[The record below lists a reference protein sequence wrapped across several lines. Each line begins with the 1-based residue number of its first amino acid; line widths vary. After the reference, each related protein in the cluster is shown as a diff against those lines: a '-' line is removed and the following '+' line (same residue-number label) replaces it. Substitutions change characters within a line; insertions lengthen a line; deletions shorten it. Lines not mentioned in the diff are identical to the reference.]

1 MIRWPAV
8 IGTIAF
14 RIWAPYALTIGI
26 AMAIVAIYYP
36 ARQATLYRESS
47 TQRLGELARITAL
60 GIELALERE
69 SFAALAQTIALATR
83 TNDFAFVAL
92 VQRDSAGGESVVAAN
107 PQGVAAEQVLQR
119 SEAGLLYA
127 QAPVEASE
135 LDGYVVVA
143 ATRESFE
150 EDIRALNRPVYQL
163 LVVLLVLSLFV
174 MASVARAVARPVQ
187 ALTGMADTLR
197 EKRYD
202 VPIPSEAGT
211 VELTRL
217 SQALIQLRDSLVT
230 AEARNAEYADSL
242 LRAREQA
249 EAADRAK
256 GVFVANMSHEIR
268 TPINALVGL
277 SHLCLQTALDERQRD
292 YLVKIE
298 RASRGL
304 LGLVNDILD
313 FSKIDAGAL
322 VLEQE
327 PIVLEELFGHVRLM
341 AGELA
346 RAKGLD
352 FSIERAPAVPA
363 VVRGDPLRLQQVL
376 VNLTVNAVKF
386 TNAGH
391 VRVEVSTGRP
401 DGDRLFL
408 RFAVRDS
415 GIGLTE
421 AQQAQLFRPFVQA
434 DSSTTR
440 HFGGTGLGLVISNRL
455 VQAMGGEIAVTSAPG
470 IGSTFAFTVPLEVIT
485 DDQALEHV
493 SPTAAVLSAQRER
506 AALSGRRV
514 LVVEDNP
521 FNQQVAR
528 ELLERAGVDVLV
540 AGNGQEAL
548 TRLMDGD
555 PVDLVLMDVQ
565 MPIMDGFEA
574 TRRIRSNPATRAL
587 PVVAMTA
594 NVTPADRER
603 CVAAGM
609 NAFLSKPIMPE
620 RFYHVLAQTLDDPST
635 ATSQTADPP
644 RPDGPRGGPVETAE
658 ADAPVSETGA
668 PFRLAVIEALVDGD
682 AETVRLLA
690 AEFARSAQETM
701 LELRQAR
708 AAMDRGAMGHLA
720 HRFKSAAGQ
729 IGAEACRALC
739 LALERE
745 VKQSPTGEGDG
756 RVLGVT
762 DDLIGSLEQ
771 LAQALQAVAD
781 QSPLSATPP
790 ADEAG

>member
-1 MIRWPAV
+1 MTRWGAAV
-8 IGTIAF
+8 GTIAF
-14 RIWAPYALTIGI
+14 RIWAPFALAIGI
-26 AMAIVAIYYP
+26 AMAIFAIYYP

-47 TQRLGELARITAL
+47 TQRLGELARVTAL
-60 GIELALERE
+60 GIELALARD
-69 SFAALAQTIALATR
+69 SFSALAETIDLATR

-92 VQRDSAGGESVVAAN
+92 VQRDSAGTETVVAVN
-107 PQGVAAEQVLQR
+107 PRAVATEQILR
-119 SEAGLLYA
+119 RRDEALLYA
-127 QAPVEASE
+127 QAPVDATDLS
-135 LDGYVVVA
+135 GYVVVA
-143 ATRESFE
+143 ATRASFE
-150 EDIRALNRPVYQL
+150 EAIAALNRPVYRL
-163 LVVLLVLSLFV
+163 LLLLLFASLFV

-187 ALTGMADTLR
+187 ALTGIADTLR

-202 VPIPSEAGT
+202 VPIPSETGT

-230 AEARNAEYADSL
+230 AEARNAEYAASL

-249 EAADRAK
+249 ESADHAK

-268 TPINALVGL
+268 TPINALIGL
-277 SHLCLQTALDERQRD
+277 SHLCLQTELDERQRD
-292 YLVKIE
+292 YLTKIE

-313 FSKIDAGAL
+313 FSKIDAGAM
-322 VLEQE
+322 VLEEE

-341 AGELA
+341 AAELA
-346 RAKGLD
+346 RAKGLH
-352 FSIERAPAVPA
+352 FTIERAPTVPA

-376 VNLTVNAVKF
+376 VNLVVNAVKF
-386 TNAGH
+386 TSAGY

-401 DGDRLFL
+401 DGDRLPI

-415 GIGLTE
+415 GIGLSD

-440 HFGGTGLGLVISNRL
+440 HFGGSGLGLVISNRL
-455 VQAMGGEIAVTSAPG
+455 VQAMGGEITVTSAPG
-470 IGSTFAFTVPLEVIT
+470 IGSTFAFTLPLAVVS
-485 DDQALEHV
+485 DGQALEHV

-528 ELLERAGVDVLV
+528 ELLERAGADVRV
-540 AGNGQEAL
+540 AGHGEEAL
-548 TRLMDGD
+548 ARLREGD

-565 MPIMDGFEA
+565 MPVMDGFEA
-574 TRRIRSNPATRAL
+574 TRRIRSNPATQAI

-603 CVAAGM
+603 CAAAGM
-609 NAFLSKPIMPE
+609 NDFLAKPIMPE
-620 RFYHVLAQTLDDPST
+620 RFYHVLAQALDGGST
-635 ATSQTADPP
+635 SARTAAEPGRAGGPP
-644 RPDGPRGGPVETAE
+644 VGPVETVA
-658 ADAPVSETGA
+658 ANGPVGVPEA
-668 PFRLAVIEALVDGD
+668 PFRLAMIEALVDGD

-690 AEFARSAQETM
+690 AEFARSARETI

-708 AAMDRGAMGHLA
+708 TAMDRGALGHLA

-745 VKQSPTGEGDG
+745 VKRVPTGEGDG
-756 RVLGVT
+756 RVLELT
-762 DDLIGSLEQ
+762 DDLIASLEQ
-771 LAQALQAVAD
+771 VAQALQAVTD
-781 QSPLSATPP
+781 ETSPGVTPSA
-790 ADEAG
+790 EGAG